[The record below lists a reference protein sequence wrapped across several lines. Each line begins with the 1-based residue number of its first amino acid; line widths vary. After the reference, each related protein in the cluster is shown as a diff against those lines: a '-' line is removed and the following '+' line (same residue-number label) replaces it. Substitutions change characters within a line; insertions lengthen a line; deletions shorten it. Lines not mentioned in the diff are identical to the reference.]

1 MFAAVASVSVVGLTA
16 CPVQVEVDI
25 AEGLPAFTIVGL
37 PDATVQ
43 EARERVKSAVRNA
56 GFHFPAHRIT
66 VNLAPADLRKEG
78 VFFDLPVALGILKA
92 SGQLQVPLD
101 GYVFLG
107 ELSLQGT
114 LRPVHGVLPAVAGLA
129 ALDGTHT
136 YVVPQDNVG
145 ELALLSGTRLLPS
158 ATLGGVVQALQD
170 VPAIEVVPP
179 YEPPREAVASS
190 LDFADVKGQAAA
202 KRAMEIAAAGGH
214 NVLLTGSPGSG
225 KTMLAERLP
234 GIMPP
239 MTRDEVLEVTTIY
252 SAAGLLM
259 DGASIVEQRP
269 FRHPHHTASSSAV
282 IGGGATAR
290 PGEIS
295 LADRGVLFLD
305 ELPEFHRDVLE
316 VLRQPLE
323 SGTVTVARV
332 RQTLTYPAHFLL
344 VAAMNPCP
352 CGWHGDPAHPCTC
365 SAADVRRYR
374 GRISGPLLDRFDM
387 VLSVPRL
394 QASELGELSR
404 GEASSTIRSRVVE
417 ARGRALK
424 RLAELGLQANAD
436 LSGPQVR
443 RLVPLDR
450 EVQAFLSMAVT
461 RFGLSGRGYD
471 KTLKLARTIADLEGA
486 ERVRTEHVSEALQY
500 RSAGVEWDAGG

>member
-1 MFAAVASVSVVGLTA
+1 MYATVASVSVVGLTA
-16 CPVQVEVDI
+16 HPVQVEVDI
-25 AEGLPAFTIVGL
+25 ADGLPVFTIVGL

-78 VFFDLPVALGILKA
+78 AFFDLPVAIGILKA
-92 SGQLQVPLD
+92 SGQLEAPLD

-107 ELSLQGT
+107 ELSLEGT

-129 ALDGTHT
+129 AADGTHT
-136 YVVPQDNVG
+136 YVVPRQNVG
-145 ELALLSGTRLLPS
+145 ELALLEGTRLLPS
-158 ATLGGVVQALQD
+158 VGLSEVVQALVEGPVILV
-170 VPAIEVVPP
+170 VPAYDPP
-179 YEPPREAVASS
+179 SRAVDSP
-190 LDFADVKGQAAA
+190 LDFADVKGQATA

-214 NVLLTGSPGSG
+214 NILLSGSPGSG

-239 MTRDEVLEVTTIY
+239 MMREEVLEVTTVY

-259 DGASIVEQRP
+259 DGQPMVEERP
-269 FRHPHHTASSSAV
+269 FRHPHHTASSIAV
-282 IGGGATAR
+282 IGGGATPR

-295 LADRGVLFLD
+295 LADRGVLFMD

-323 SGTVTVARV
+323 SGTVTISRV

-352 CGWHGDPAHPCTC
+352 CGWYGDTTHPCTC
-365 SAADVRRYR
+365 SASDVRRYR
-374 GRISGPLLDRFDM
+374 SRISGPLLDRFDM
-387 VLSVPRL
+387 VLSIPRL
-394 QASELGELSR
+394 QASELGELHA
-404 GEASSTIRSRVVE
+404 GETSATIRERVTLARE
-417 ARGRALK
+417 RARGVLEER
-424 RLAELGLQANAD
+424 GLRANAD

-443 RLVPLDR
+443 RLVTLDR
-450 EVQAFLSMAVT
+450 DAQAFLTMAVT
-461 RFGLSGRGYD
+461 RFSLSGRGYD
-471 KTLKLARTIADLEGA
+471 KVLKVARTIADLDGA
-486 ERVRTEHVSEALQY
+486 QRVRAEHISEALQY
-500 RSAGVEWDAGG
+500 RSAGAAWDA

>member
-1 MFAAVASVSVVGLTA
+1 
-16 CPVQVEVDI
+16 
-25 AEGLPAFTIVGL
+25 
-37 PDATVQ
+37 
-43 EARERVKSAVRNA
+43 
-56 GFHFPAHRIT
+56 
-66 VNLAPADLRKEG
+66 
-78 VFFDLPVALGILKA
+78 
-92 SGQLQVPLD
+92 
-101 GYVFLG
+101 
-107 ELSLQGT
+107 
-114 LRPVHGVLPAVAGLA
+114 VAGLA

-179 YEPPREAVASS
+179 YEPPHEAVASS

-214 NVLLTGSPGSG
+214 NILLTGSPGSG

-259 DGASIVEQRP
+259 DGASVVEQRP

-295 LADRGVLFLD
+295 LGRPGRPVPGRTARVSPRRARGSA
-305 ELPEFHRDVLE
+305 PAAGKRDV
-316 VLRQPLE
+316 
-323 SGTVTVARV
+323 TIARV

-352 CGWHGDPAHPCTC
+352 CGWHGDATHPCTC

-450 EVQAFLSMAVT
+450 EAQAFLSMAVT

-486 ERVRTEHVSEALQY
+486 ERVRTEHISEALQY
-500 RSAGVEWDAGG
+500 RSAGAEWDAGG

>member
-1 MFAAVASVSVVGLTA
+1 MYATVASVSVVGLTA
-16 CPVQVEVDI
+16 HPVQVEVDI
-25 AEGLPAFTIVGL
+25 AEGLPVFTIVGL

-78 VFFDLPVALGILKA
+78 AFFDLPVAVGILKA
-92 SGQLQVPLD
+92 SGQLDAELD
-101 GYVFLG
+101 QYVFLG
-107 ELSLQGT
+107 ELSLEGT

-129 ALDGTHT
+129 AADGTRT
-136 YVVPQDNVG
+136 YVVPEENEG
-145 ELALLSGTRLLPS
+145 ELALLEGTRLIPS
-158 ATLGGVVQALQD
+158 ASLGDVVRGIVEGPVVRV
-170 VPAIEVVPP
+170 VPA
-179 YEPPREAVASS
+179 YEPPGLSWDS
-190 LDFADVKGQAAA
+190 PLDFADVKGQAVA
-202 KRAMEIAAAGGH
+202 KRAMEIAAAGAH
-214 NVLLTGSPGSG
+214 NILLTGSPGSG

-239 MTRDEVLEVTTIY
+239 MTRDEVLEVTTVY
-252 SAAGLLM
+252 SAAGLLL
-259 DGASIVEQRP
+259 DGQSMVERRP
-269 FRHPHHTASSSAV
+269 FRHPHHTASSASV
-282 IGGGATAR
+282 IGGGAVAR

-295 LADRGVLFLD
+295 LADRGVLFMD

-323 SGTVTVARV
+323 SGTVTVSRV

-352 CGWHGDPAHPCTC
+352 CGWYGDATHPCTC
-365 SAADVRRYR
+365 SPSEVRRYR
-374 GRISGPLLDRFDM
+374 SRISGPLLDRFDM

-394 QASELGELSR
+394 QSSELGELR
-404 GEASSTIRSRVVE
+404 TGETSAAVRNRVTV
-417 ARGRALK
+417 ARGRARE
-424 RLAELGLQANAD
+424 RLAVHGLGANAD

-443 RLVPLDR
+443 RLVTLDHDA
-450 EVQAFLSMAVT
+450 QAFLTMAVA

-471 KTLKLARTIADLEGA
+471 KVLKVARTIADLDGTQQ
-486 ERVRTEHVSEALQY
+486 VRSEHISEALQY
-500 RSAGVEWDAGG
+500 RSAGAAWDD

>member
-1 MFAAVASVSVVGLTA
+1 
-16 CPVQVEVDI
+16 VQVEVDI
-25 AEGLPAFTIVGL
+25 AEGLPVFTIVGL

-43 EARERVKSAVRNA
+43 EARERVKSAVHNA
-56 GFHFPAHRIT
+56 GFHFPTHRIT

-78 VFFDLPVALGILKA
+78 AFFDLPVAVGILKA
-92 SGQLQVPLD
+92 SGQLDAELD

-107 ELSLQGT
+107 ELSLEGT

-129 ALDGTHT
+129 AADGTRT
-136 YVVPQDNVG
+136 YVVPQQNEG
-145 ELALLSGTRLLPS
+145 ELALLEGTRLLPS
-158 ATLGGVVQALQD
+158 VSLSGVVQTILD
-170 VPAIEVVPP
+170 GPVVRVVPV
-179 YEPPREAVASS
+179 YEPPGAFSDAS

-202 KRAMEIAAAGGH
+202 KRAVEIAAAGGH
-214 NVLLTGSPGSG
+214 NILLTGSPGSG

-239 MTRDEVLEVTTIY
+239 MTRNEVLEVTTVY
-252 SAAGLLM
+252 SAAGLLV
-259 DGASIVEQRP
+259 DGQSMVEQRP
-269 FRHPHHTASSSAV
+269 FRHPHHTASSASI
-282 IGGGATAR
+282 IGGGAAAR

-323 SGTVTVARV
+323 SGTVTVSRV

-352 CGWHGDPAHPCTC
+352 CGWYGDTTHPCTC
-365 SAADVRRYR
+365 SALEVRRYR
-374 GRISGPLLDRFDM
+374 SRISGPLLDRFDM

-394 QASELGELSR
+394 QPSELGELR
-404 GEASSTIRSRVVE
+404 TGEASSVIRDRVTA
-417 ARGRALK
+417 ARGRARE
-424 RLAELGLQANAD
+424 RLEEYGLNANAD

-443 RLVPLDR
+443 RLVILDR
-450 EVQAFLSMAVT
+450 DAQAFLSTAVT

-471 KTLKLARTIADLEGA
+471 KILKVARTIADLDGA
-486 ERVRTEHVSEALQY
+486 QRVRSDHISEALQY
-500 RSAGVEWDAGG
+500 RTAGASWDG